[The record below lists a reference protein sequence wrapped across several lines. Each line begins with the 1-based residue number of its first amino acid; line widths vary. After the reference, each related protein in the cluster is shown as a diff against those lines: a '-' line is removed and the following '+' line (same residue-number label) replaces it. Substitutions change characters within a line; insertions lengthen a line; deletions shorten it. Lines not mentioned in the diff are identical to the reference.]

1 MNATAELKSYL
12 HQLVVET
19 NDLNILEQVKE
30 IFQLLRQ
37 SSEKYPVSEE
47 HKQLVLNRLNQI
59 KTGQVKTVSWD
70 SVKKEI
76 EDKHGL

>member
-19 NDLNILEQVKE
+19 NDLNILEQVKD
-30 IFQLLRQ
+30 IFHFLRQ
-37 SSEKYPVSEE
+37 SSEKFPVSEE
-47 HKQLVLNRLNQI
+47 HKQLVLNRLSQI
-59 KTGQVKTVSWD
+59 KSGEVKTISWD

-76 EDKHGL
+76 EDRHAL